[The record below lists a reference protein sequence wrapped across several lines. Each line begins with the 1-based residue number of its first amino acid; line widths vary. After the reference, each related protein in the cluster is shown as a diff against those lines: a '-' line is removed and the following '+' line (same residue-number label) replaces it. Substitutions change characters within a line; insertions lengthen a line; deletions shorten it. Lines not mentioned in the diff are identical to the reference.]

1 MLSAAFIPHS
11 GFVVDACSYPGK
23 LNKCSYGYFSFLENK
38 YVPSQ
43 FSHND
48 SVFYLY
54 MTENMLI
61 KKLSQNI
68 ANMSLSCLPF
78 ASTDD
83 CRIMEIMKHNI
94 KCICSFFFFFKNPFT
109 EFFCHLEVRKKKSD
123 INSTGKNCTRDE
135 TVAVLMLKKYE
146 VVVALCK
153 SIFIFFIILPSDV
166 S

>member
-38 YVPSQ
+38 YVLVWIFCPSQ

-68 ANMSLSCLPF
+68 ADMSLSCL
-78 ASTDD
+78 AY
-83 CRIMEIMKHNI
+83 
-94 KCICSFFFFFKNPFT
+94 
-109 EFFCHLEVRKKKSD
+109 HLPVRM
-123 INSTGKNCTRDE
+123 
-135 TVAVLMLKKYE
+135 TVELWK
-146 VVVALCK
+146 
-153 SIFIFFIILPSDV
+153 
-166 S
+166 

>member
-1 MLSAAFIPHS
+1 MQLWVFFISWKQICPRL
-11 GFVVDACSYPGK
+11 DILPK
-23 LNKCSYGYFSFLENK
+23 
-38 YVPSQ
+38 

-68 ANMSLSCLPF
+68 ANMSVLSCLPF

-94 KCICSFFFFFKNPFT
+94 KCICFFFFKSI
-109 EFFCHLEVRKKKSD
+109 HRIVLSSGGKKKKSD

-135 TVAVLMLKKYE
+135 TVAVLILKKIWSS
-146 VVVALCK
+146 CC
-153 SIFIFFIILPSDV
+153 IM
-166 S
+166 